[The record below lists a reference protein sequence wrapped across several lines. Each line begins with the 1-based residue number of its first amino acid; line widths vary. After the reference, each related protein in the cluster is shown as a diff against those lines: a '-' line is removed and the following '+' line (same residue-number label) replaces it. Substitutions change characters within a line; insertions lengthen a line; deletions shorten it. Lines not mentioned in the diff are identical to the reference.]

1 MHFVFKFIV
10 FSLFISEKVL
20 LCSFNAK
27 NQEQTHIYNLYNELT
42 QRINKFK
49 SEHVMPVEMNLD
61 ILAG

>member
-10 FSLFISEKVL
+10 FSLFISKKVL